1 MNKCERCN
9 IYIMDQTTVCPLCN
23 TVLTEVTEKPED
35 DVLAH
40 FFEQLGHGAKYPDVR
55 RQNRMV
61 HLLMRILL
69 FCFLLTEAF
78 LVYLNVHYTH
88 GIKWSGITGIAM
100 LYFYFSLSY
109 WIRQDSGYAAKI
121 GLQLLITLLLVVGI
135 DFFIGFRGW
144 SLSIAA
150 PSIVIFGDA
159 IVAIL
164 MAANRSQWYSYIL
177 LLFWHM
183 LLSVGIILLRFTGR
197 LPSMTLAVISLVVTA
212 IFLLAITLFGER
224 ALRRELKRRFHI

>member
-35 DVLAH
+35 NVLAQ
-40 FFEQLGHGAKYPDVR
+40 FFVQLGHGAKYPDVR

-135 DFFIGFRGW
+135 DFFIGFKGW

-159 IVAIL
+159 IVAINIKVNL
-164 MAANRSQWYSYIL
+164 AGKE
-177 LLFWHM
+177 

-197 LPSMTLAVISLVVTA
+197 LPSMTLAVISLVVTTV
-212 IFLLAITLFGER
+212 FLLAITLFGER

>member
-35 DVLAH
+35 NVLAQ
-40 FFEQLGHGAKYPDVR
+40 FFVQLGHGAKYPDVR

-135 DFFIGFRGW
+135 DFFIGSFGADLGVARNLQGGNRVRDRVILAEQNKVRTVALLVNACNNKVFNAVFLH
-144 SLSIAA
+144 SGSGAA
-150 PSIVIFGDA
+150 PEAESYRLSRYNRHCA
-159 IVAIL
+159 RVADI
-164 MAANRSQWYSYIL
+164 NNHKQYKYCDNKPQR
-177 LLFWHM
+177 
-183 LLSVGIILLRFTGR
+183 
-197 LPSMTLAVISLVVTA
+197 
-212 IFLLAITLFGER
+212 
-224 ALRRELKRRFHI
+224 

>member
-1 MNKCERCN
+1 M
-9 IYIMDQTTVCPLCN
+9 
-23 TVLTEVTEKPED
+23 
-35 DVLAH
+35 
-40 FFEQLGHGAKYPDVR
+40 
-55 RQNRMV
+55 
-61 HLLMRILL
+61 
-69 FCFLLTEAF
+69 
-78 LVYLNVHYTH
+78 
-88 GIKWSGITGIAM
+88 
-100 LYFYFSLSY
+100 
-109 WIRQDSGYAAKI
+109 
-121 GLQLLITLLLVVGI
+121 ITLLLVVGI
-135 DFFIGFRGW
+135 DFFIGFKGW

-197 LPSMTLAVISLVVTA
+197 LPSMTLAVISLVVTTV
-212 IFLLAITLFGER
+212 FLLAITLFGER